1 MIEIYNNIF
10 FLIFGSLIKIID
22 DHYDMNMFDEKFAKL
37 VKILIIISIIYCGI
51 ISIDYSFAFLL
62 VSLYSYL
69 ANSIDTPSYKLG
81 IILFSIMF
89 IIQLF
94 FTDFNKYSINL
105 LFFIIFVGLT
115 SLILIYYEAKMY
127 NVEYSKQK
135 IISRTFLSCFFI
147 CLFIL
152 NLKDLNLYYNFEI
165 FSDSKLINN
174 LLELTNDNALKN
186 CYCMLIGYFFT
197 SALDMSYMYNKNI
210 IK

>member
-37 VKILIIISIIYCGI
+37 VKILIILSIIYCGI

-94 FTDFNKYSINL
+94 FTDFNEYSLKL

-147 CLFIL
+147 CLSIL
-152 NLKDLNLYYNFEI
+152 NLKEINLNYNFEI